1 MFKFITGCHPK
12 GDGPNP
18 DHKLCANTVTLP
30 LSHSGEAVTE
40 TDNSKSEIEY
50 LILLASACYIDH
62 IEKSINFNEFFV
74 INQKK
79 TFLIHLEE

>member
-1 MFKFITGCHPK
+1 MVPTLITSFAP
-12 GDGPNP
+12 
-18 DHKLCANTVTLP
+18 TLSASP

-40 TDNSKSEIEY
+40 TDNSKSEIGY

>member
-1 MFKFITGCHPK
+1 MVPTLITSFAP
-12 GDGPNP
+12 
-18 DHKLCANTVTLP
+18 TLSPSP

-40 TDNSKSEIEY
+40 TDNSKSEIGY
-50 LILLASACYIDH
+50 LILLVSACYIDH

-79 TFLIHLEE
+79 TFLIHLGE